1 MGTNITISS
10 ITGITPYDVYVCDTG
25 YTTCIY
31 VSTIN
36 SGNLPYSFMIPSI
49 FSSLTNFVVKV
60 IDDNDCTIIENIN
73 I

>member
-1 MGTNITISS
+1 MGTNITITS
-10 ITGITPYDVYVCDTG
+10 ITGISPYDVYVCDTG
-25 YTTCIY
+25 YTTCVY

-49 FSSLTNFVVKV
+49 FSSLTSFVVKV
-60 IDDNDCTIIENIN
+60 IDDNDCVITENIN

>member
-10 ITGITPYDVYVCDTG
+10 ITGISPYDVYVCDTG

-49 FSSLTNFVVKV
+49 FPSLTNFVVKV

>member
-49 FSSLTNFVVKV
+49 FSSLTDFVVKV
-60 IDDNDCTIIENIN
+60 IDDNDCTIIENIS

>member
-49 FSSLTNFVVKV
+49 FSTLTDFVVKV

>member
-1 MGTNITISS
+1 MSTQITITS
-10 ITGITPYDVYVCDTG
+10 ITGIPSYDVYVCDTE

-36 SGNLPYSFMIPSI
+36 SCNLPYSFIIPSI

-60 IDDNDCTIIENIN
+60 IDNNDCVIIENIN

>member
-1 MGTNITISS
+1 MGTNINISS

-60 IDDNDCTIIENIN
+60 IDDNNCVITENIT

>member
-1 MGTNITISS
+1 MSTQITITS
-10 ITGITPYDVYVCDTG
+10 ITGIPSYDVYVCDTG

-36 SGNLPYSFMIPSI
+36 SGNLPYSFIIPSI

-60 IDDNDCTIIENIN
+60 IDDNDCTIIENISV
-73 I
+73 

>member
-1 MGTNITISS
+1 MGTNITITS
-10 ITGITPYDVYVCDTG
+10 ITGISPYDVYVCDTG
-25 YTTCIY
+25 YTSCIY

-60 IDDNDCTIIENIN
+60 IDDNDCTIIENIS

>member
-1 MGTNITISS
+1 MDTNITITS
-10 ITGITPYDVYVCDTG
+10 ITGISPYDVYVCDTG

-49 FSSLTNFVVKV
+49 FSSFTSFVVKV
-60 IDDNDCTIIENIN
+60 IDDNECVITENIN

>member
-1 MGTNITISS
+1 MDTNITITS

-25 YTTCIY
+25 YTTCVY

-36 SGNLPYSFMIPSI
+36 SGDLPYSFMIPSI
-49 FSSLTNFVVKV
+49 FSSFTDFVVKV
-60 IDDNDCTIIENIN
+60 IDDNNCVITENIS

>member
-60 IDDNDCTIIENIN
+60 IDDNNCVITENIT

>member
-60 IDDNDCTIIENIN
+60 IDNNNCVITENIT

>member
-1 MGTNITISS
+1 MGTNITITS
-10 ITGITPYDVYVCDTG
+10 ITGISPYDVYVCDTG

-49 FSSLTNFVVKV
+49 FSTLTDFVVKV

>member
-1 MGTNITISS
+1 MGTNITITS
-10 ITGITPYDVYVCDTG
+10 ITGISPYDVYVCDTG

-49 FSSLTNFVVKV
+49 FSSLTDFVVKV
-60 IDDNDCTIIENIN
+60 IDDNDCTIIENISV
-73 I
+73 

>member
-1 MGTNITISS
+1 MSTQITITS
-10 ITGITPYDVYVCDTG
+10 ITGIPSYDVYVCDTG

-49 FSSLTNFVVKV
+49 FSSLTSFVVKV
-60 IDDNDCTIIENIN
+60 IDDNDCVITENIN

>member
-1 MGTNITISS
+1 MDTNITITS
-10 ITGITPYDVYVCDTG
+10 ITGITPYDVYVCDTS

-36 SGNLPYSFMIPSI
+36 SGDLPYSFMIPSI
-49 FSSLTNFVVKV
+49 FSSFTDFVVKV
-60 IDDNDCTIIENIN
+60 IDDNDCVITENIS

>member
-60 IDDNDCTIIENIN
+60 IDDNDCTIIENIS

>member
-10 ITGITPYDVYVCDTG
+10 ITGISPYDVYVCDTG

>member
-1 MGTNITISS
+1 MGTNITITS
-10 ITGITPYDVYVCDTG
+10 ITGISPYDVYVCDTG

-49 FSSLTNFVVKV
+49 FSSLTDFVVKV

>member
-1 MGTNITISS
+1 MSTQITITS
-10 ITGITPYDVYVCDTG
+10 ITGIQSYDVYVCDTG

-36 SGNLPYSFMIPSI
+36 SGNLPYSFIIPSI

-60 IDDNDCTIIENIN
+60 IDNNDCVIIENIN

>member
-1 MGTNITISS
+1 MPTDITI
-10 ITGITPYDVYVCDTG
+10 TNALGQTPFDIYVCDTG

-36 SGNLPYSFMIPSI
+36 SGNLPYSFIIPSI

-60 IDDNDCTIIENIN
+60 IDDNDCVIIENIN

>member
-1 MGTNITISS
+1 MGTNITITS
-10 ITGITPYDVYVCDTG
+10 ITGISPYDVYVCDTG

>member
-1 MGTNITISS
+1 MGTNITITS
-10 ITGITPYDVYVCDTG
+10 ITGISPYDVYVCDTG

-49 FSSLTNFVVKV
+49 FSSLTDFVVKV
-60 IDDNDCTIIENIN
+60 IDDNDCTIIENIVT
-73 I
+73 

>member
-1 MGTNITISS
+1 MGTNITITS
-10 ITGITPYDVYVCDTG
+10 ITGISPYDVYVCDTG

-49 FSSLTNFVVKV
+49 FSSLTDFVVKV
-60 IDDNDCTIIENIN
+60 IDDNDCVITENIN

>member
-60 IDDNDCTIIENIN
+60 IDDNNCVITENIS

>member
-1 MGTNITISS
+1 MGTNITITS
-10 ITGITPYDVYVCDTG
+10 ITGISPYDVYVCDTG

-49 FSSLTNFVVKV
+49 FSSFTDFVVKV
-60 IDDNDCTIIENIN
+60 IDDNDCVITENIS

>member
-1 MGTNITISS
+1 MGTNITITS
-10 ITGITPYDVYVCDTG
+10 ITGISPYDVYVCDTG
-25 YTTCIY
+25 YTTCVY

-49 FSSLTNFVVKV
+49 FSSLTSFVVKV
-60 IDDNDCTIIENIN
+60 IDDNECVITENIN

>member
-36 SGNLPYSFMIPSI
+36 SGNLPYSFTIPSI

-60 IDDNDCTIIENIN
+60 IDNNNCVITENIT

>member
-1 MGTNITISS
+1 MGTNITITS
-10 ITGITPYDVYVCDTG
+10 ITGISPYDVYVCDTG

-49 FSSLTNFVVKV
+49 FSSFTDFVVKV
-60 IDDNDCTIIENIN
+60 IDDNDCTIIENISV
-73 I
+73 

>member
-10 ITGITPYDVYVCDTG
+10 ITGISPYDVYVCDTG

-49 FSSLTNFVVKV
+49 FSSLTDFVVKV
-60 IDDNDCTIIENIN
+60 IDDNDCTIIENIS

>member
-1 MGTNITISS
+1 MGTNITITS
-10 ITGITPYDVYVCDTG
+10 ITGISPYDVYVCDTG

-49 FSSLTNFVVKV
+49 FSSLTDFVVKV
-60 IDDNDCTIIENIN
+60 IDDNDCVITENIS